1 MAAKKKGDFKGLLE
15 QIHSKSFRPIYL
27 LQGEESWF
35 IDQLD
40 EAFRTQV
47 LEEHERDFNQT
58 ILYGKDSSFEQIIN
72 AAKRFPM
79 MAERQLIIVREA
91 QDLDD
96 WRREDARDQMEA
108 YAKNP
113 QLTTVLVFAHKYKSL
128 AANTKV
134 YKAIAAAGEVF
145 DAVKLNESALRD
157 WIVATAK
164 SMELNLA
171 PEVVNI
177 VGEYLGSDLDKVMHA
192 LEKLKLMVGDA
203 VVSGADIEK
212 YIGISKDYNVFEL
225 QEAIAARDHKRAQRI
240 AMYFAANPRNNN
252 INLVIGFL
260 HSFWSKLLIY
270 HRLKDRSNSALGRA
284 LHIPFTAYDTFQR
297 AGANYSLQEV
307 VRNIDVLR
315 STDRMLKGR
324 VYTSTSEED
333 LYRQLVLDLMI

>member
-1 MAAKKKGDFKGLLE
+1 MAAKKRGDFKGLI
-15 QIHSKSFRPIYL
+15 QQVQSKNFKPIYL
-27 LQGEESWF
+27 IQGEETWF

-40 EAFRTQV
+40 KAFRSHV

-72 AAKRFPM
+72 ASKRFPM

-96 WRREDARDQMEA
+96 WRREEARDQMEA
-108 YAKNP
+108 YAKQP
-113 QLTTVLVFAHKYKSL
+113 QATTVLVFAHKYKSL
-128 AANTKV
+128 ASNTKV

-145 DAVKLNESALRD
+145 DAVKLTDGALRS
-157 WIVATAK
+157 WIDDSAK
-164 SMELNLA
+164 SLEVNLS
-171 PEVVNI
+171 PDVVNI
-177 VGEYLGSDLDKVMHA
+177 LAEYLGSDLDKVMHA

-203 VVSGADIEK
+203 EVSAADIEK

-225 QEAIAARDHKRAQRI
+225 QDAIATRNHKRAQQI
-240 AMYFAANPRNNN
+240 AMYFAANPRSNN

-270 HRLKDRSNSALGRA
+270 HRLKDKSNSALGRA
-284 LHIPFTAYDTFQR
+284 LHIPYTAYDTFKR
-297 AGANYSLQEV
+297 AGSNYSLQEV
-307 VRNIDVLR
+307 VRNIGVLR

-324 VYTSTSEED
+324 VFTSTSEED

>member
-1 MAAKKKGDFKGLLE
+1 MAAKKKGDFKGLVA
-15 QIHSKSFRPIYL
+15 QIRSKSFKPIYL

-40 EAFRTQV
+40 AEFRTHV

-58 ILYGKDSSFEQIIN
+58 VLYGKDSSFEQIIN

-96 WRREDARDQMEA
+96 WRREEARDQMEG

-113 QLTTVLVFAHKYKSL
+113 QTTTVLVFAHKYKSL

-145 DAVKLNESALRD
+145 DSVRLTDIALRE
-157 WIVATAK
+157 WIAAKATE
-164 SMELNLA
+164 MQVNLA

-177 VGEYLGSDLDKVMHA
+177 IGEYLGSDLDKVMHA
-192 LEKLKLMVGDA
+192 LEKLKLMVGEA
-203 VVSGADIEK
+203 VVSAADIEK

-225 QEAIAARDHKRAQRI
+225 QDAIAARDHKRAQRI
-240 AMYFAANPRNNN
+240 AMYFAANPRSNN

-270 HRLKDRSNSALGRA
+270 HRLKDKSNSALGRS
-284 LHIPFTAYDTFQR
+284 LHIPYTAYDTFKR

-307 VRNIDVLR
+307 VRNIGVLR